1 MRKTFTAL
9 AALTAALAGPA
20 AAQEY
25 IPVGNLVDF
34 TGRTAVVG
42 KEYGQAKIDAMNW
55 INENGGINGKLL
67 DFDTVD
73 YSYIVPRALA
83 TYKKWKSRYNVVA
96 IQGWGTG
103 DTEALISFVAK
114 DQIPVFLGFLFGP
127 SDRPDRRQPEHQE
140 AGALQL
146 LLRAQLFRRRARAD
160 PVGGG
165 RRQGEGHRQPEIRA
179 YGRQPSLS
187 ERAEGVLRG
196 IRPRAGHGSAAG
208 DPVFAGAGRLQGAV
222 PQPQGVGR
230 ATMRSWPTPR
240 ARTSRC

>member
-20 AAQEY
+20 AAQDY

-83 TYKKWKSRYNVVA
+83 TNKKWKSRNNVVA

-103 DTEALISFVAK
+103 DTEALISFVAT
-114 DQIPVFLGFLFGP
+114 
-127 SDRPDRRQPEHQE
+127 S
-140 AGALQL
+140 
-146 LLRAQLFRRRARAD
+146 
-160 PVGGG
+160 
-165 RRQGEGHRQPEIRA
+165 
-179 YGRQPSLS
+179 S
-187 ERAEGVLRG
+187 
-196 IRPRAGHGSAAG
+196 
-208 DPVFAGAGRLQGAV
+208 
-222 PQPQGVGR
+222 R
-230 ATMRSWPTPR
+230 ATTSPASPAPITAMLAIAVNYATRPQLTNPVAAPT
-240 ARTSRC
+240 